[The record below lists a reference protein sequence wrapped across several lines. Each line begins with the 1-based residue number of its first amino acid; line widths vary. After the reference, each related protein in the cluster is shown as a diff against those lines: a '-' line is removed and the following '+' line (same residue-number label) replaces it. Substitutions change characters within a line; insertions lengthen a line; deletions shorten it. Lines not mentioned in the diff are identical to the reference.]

1 MEAIN
6 RIIDAILLLFYW
18 CFSWAPP
25 VVGLT
30 CLSIA
35 AGAAML
41 WVFGKT
47 SNQQRMK
54 QVKRRVQAGLL
65 ELRVF
70 VDEPVISLRAQRT
83 LLAANLNYLF
93 LALRPTLWMIVP
105 VGLLLVHLEAFYDR
119 APLPLAQPALVTMGM
134 TADWNP
140 SSPPPALTVPLG
152 VEILGPPVRA
162 VAAREVTW
170 RIMPLSRVSADKLVF
185 RFDGQQ
191 VSKWMEAGSRQRYV
205 PGKRVRSG
213 WAMILSP
220 GEGRIHSDF
229 AEWIEIRYPDAGLRV
244 FGFRVHWLVWFFVVS
259 MVAALFLKKR
269 FGVVI

>member
-41 WVFGKT
+41 WIFGRT

-70 VDEPVISLRAQRT
+70 VDEPVISLRAQKT
-83 LLAANLNYLF
+83 LLAANLNYLA
-93 LALRPTLWMIVP
+93 LALRPALWMIVP
-105 VGLLLVHLEAFYDR
+105 VGLLLVHLEAFYER
-119 APLPLAQPALVTMGM
+119 APLTPAEPTLVTMGM
-134 TADWNP
+134 TADWVP
-140 SSPPPALTVPLG
+140 SAPPPVL
-152 VEILGPPVRA
+152 
-162 VAAREVTW
+162 
-170 RIMPLSRVSADKLVF
+170 
-185 RFDGQQ
+185 
-191 VSKWMEAGSRQRYV
+191 
-205 PGKRVRSG
+205 
-213 WAMILSP
+213 
-220 GEGRIHSDF
+220 
-229 AEWIEIRYPDAGLRV
+229 
-244 FGFRVHWLVWFFVVS
+244 
-259 MVAALFLKKR
+259 
-269 FGVVI
+269 

>member
-6 RIIDAILLLFYW
+6 RIVDAILLLVFW

-30 CLSIA
+30 VIA
-35 AGAAML
+35 AVAGAAML

-70 VDEPVISLRAQRT
+70 VDEPAISLRAQRT
-83 LLAANLNYLF
+83 LLGANLHYLF

-105 VGLLLVHLEAFYDR
+105 VGLLLVHLESFYQR
-119 APLPLAQPALVTMGM
+119 APLPLSAGALVTMGM
-134 TADWNP
+134 TAGWDP
-140 SSPPPALTVPLG
+140 SAPPPVLTAPPNVA
-152 VEILGPPVRA
+152 ILGPPVRA
-162 VAAREVTW
+162 AAAREVTW
-170 RIMPLSRVSADKLVF
+170 RIMPSSPVSAENLVF
-185 RFDGQQ
+185 HFNGQQ
-191 VSKWMEAGSRQRYV
+191 ASKWMEAGTRQRYV
-205 PGKRVRSG
+205 PGRKVRSG
-213 WAMILSP
+213 WGMILSP
-220 GEGRIHSDF
+220 GEGRIQSDF
-229 AEWIEIRYPDAGLRV
+229 AEWIEIRYPDASLRV
-244 FGFRVHWLVWFFVVS
+244 FGFRVNWLVWFLVVS
-259 MVAALFLKKR
+259 MVAALLLKKR

>member
-1 MEAIN
+1 MESLN
-6 RIIDAILLLFYW
+6 RIIDAVLLLFYR

-93 LALRPTLWMIVP
+93 LALRPALWMIVP

-119 APLPLAQPALVTMGM
+119 APLPLSQPALDTMGM
-134 TADWNP
+134 TAGWDP
-140 SSPPPALTVPLG
+140 SAPPPVLIAPANVA
-152 VEILGPPVRA
+152 VMDPPVRA
-162 VAAREVTW
+162 AAAREVSW
-170 RIMPLSRVSADKLVF
+170 RIVPWSPVSAENLEF
-185 RFDGQQ
+185 EFNGQQ
-191 VSKWMEAGSRQRYV
+191 VSKRLEAGSGQRYV
-205 PGKRVRSG
+205 PGRRVRSG
-213 WAMILSP
+213 WGMILSP
-220 GEGRIHSDF
+220 GEGRIQSDF
-229 AEWIEIRYPDAGLRV
+229 AEWIEISYPGAGLRV
-244 FGFRVHWLVWFFVVS
+244 FGFRVNWLVWFFVVS
-259 MVAALFLKKR
+259 MVAALLLKKR